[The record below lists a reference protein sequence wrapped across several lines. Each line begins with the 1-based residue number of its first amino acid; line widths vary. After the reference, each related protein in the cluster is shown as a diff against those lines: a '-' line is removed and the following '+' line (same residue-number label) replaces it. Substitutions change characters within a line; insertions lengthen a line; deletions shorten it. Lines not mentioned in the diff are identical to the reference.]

1 MNIRFVE
8 LLNQY
13 DYQCFIFDD
22 VDLIEED
29 DRNMYTYPEPD
40 QF

>member
-1 MNIRFVE
+1 MNIGFVE

-22 VDLIEED
+22 VDLIPN
-29 DRNMYTYPEPD
+29 DRNVHLS
-40 QF
+40 